1 MYLICSQLC
10 DEIDEHEK
18 NSPDMIEEDKKKIP
32 AYKKTSLL
40 KPIGVFV
47 QFLKGLEGE
56 NDNRRKSF
64 RDAEGEMTKT
74 MNLLSSFFFSYFF
87 FFCIYQEH

>member
-1 MYLICSQLC
+1 MKDVETFDPFTVPTISQLC

-18 NSPDMIEEDKKKIP
+18 NSSDMIEEEKKKIP
-32 AYKKTSLL
+32 AYRKTSLV
-40 KPIGVFV
+40 KPIGVFL

-64 RDAEGEMTKT
+64 RDAEEKKGEW
-74 MNLLSSFFFSYFF
+74 
-87 FFCIYQEH
+87 